1 MEEHE
6 LREQAEQ
13 CYVDMFRAMTAKDAT
28 ALAGVLDEGF
38 ALIHVNGEKSTKEEY
53 VRNIANGSLVFHSAA
68 HESIVVKMDGDHAT
82 LTGKSQTDV
91 TAGGERRIWH
101 LQFH

>member
-13 CYVDMFRAMTAKDAT
+13 CYVDMFRAITAKDAT

-53 VRNIANGSLVFHSAA
+53 VHNIADGSLVFHSAA